1 MFDFVVSYVVYRL
14 HLIPNCDVIN
24 RSPSLYTGH
33 TNIYFLDEFPSLT
46 PKYPHFEI
54 NLRGER

>member
-14 HLIPNCDVIN
+14 HLIPNFAVTK
-24 RSPSLYTGH
+24 RSPVY
-33 TNIYFLDEFPSLT
+33 TNIYFLEEFPSLT

-54 NLRGER
+54 NLIGER